1 MKSLLFLLLLA
12 QQNTPVATPYKPSGI
27 YYIGEKVGWT
37 ITGPA
42 GKVPYTIKK
51 NNQILVGSGEL
62 DLTSG
67 KASLEVIS
75 DEPTMFFVQ
84 LKPAGL
90 KPLDLGAAV
99 APTELKPVEPRP
111 RDFDL
116 FWKRKIDELHA
127 IPENAV
133 LTPAASNK
141 EGVDYATIRMDHV
154 NGTHVYG
161 QIAKPSK
168 SGKYPAMLIL
178 QWASPPYRLWSPWVV
193 DRAAEG
199 WLALNVE
206 PHDVLPTEPQS
217 YYDKLPDALKNYTTI
232 NQQDREH
239 NYFVE
244 MYLRGVRAVDYL
256 SKRPDWDGKTLLVM
270 GTSMGGQQSLAV
282 AGLHPKVTHMIVNV
296 PAGCDLNAALHG
308 RQEGYPNYPW
318 GDRKA
323 MEVARYVDCVNFAPN
338 IKATSLVAMGFVDTT
353 CPPAGIWTAYNLIWG
368 PKEVAPMPDSP
379 HNHLATPA
387 QQMPYTQ
394 RSAEWLNSLV
404 KTGKVPPM
412 KPGYHEEAVARTD
425 RNSLIAHE
433 ELLRKARSGKID
445 VYFLGDSITR
455 RWGTSDS
462 QYKAFLDHWNSSFF
476 GWNAANFGWGAD
488 TTQNILWRIQ
498 NGELDDVHPK
508 AIVLLAGTNDI
519 GSGSAASNVVA
530 RIGSILETC
539 REKAPEAKVVLTAI
553 FPRNDNP
560 SLLPSIAEANR
571 GLRQLADGKTVLF
584 LDVNGKLAD
593 SQGKLFEGMAVDG
606 LHLGVPG
613 YQVWA
618 EGLSPILT
626 RILGPRAAVDSAP
639 APTGDPSLRQK
650 IKAVLGKQ

>member
-27 YYIGEKVGWT
+27 YYVGEKVGWT

-51 NNQILVGSGEL
+51 NNQVLVGEGQL

-84 LKPAGL
+84 LRPTGL
-90 KPLDLGAAV
+90 KPVDLGAAV
-99 APTELKPVEPRP
+99 APTELKAVEPRP

-116 FWKRKIDELHA
+116 FWQRKIEELHQ
-127 IPENAV
+127 IPENPM
-133 LTPAASNK
+133 LTAGPSNK
-141 EGVDYATIRMDHV
+141 EGVDYATIKMDHV
-154 NGTHVYG
+154 RGTNVYG
-161 QIAKPSK
+161 QLAKPSK
-168 SGKYPAMLIL
+168 PGKYPAMLIL

-206 PHDVLPTEPQS
+206 PHSVLPTEAQS
-217 YYDKLPDALKNYTTI
+217 YYDKLPDALKNYTGI
-232 NQQDREH
+232 NQQDRET

-318 GDRKA
+318 RDRKA
-323 MEVARYVDCVNFAPN
+323 MEVARYIDCVNFAPN
-338 IKATSLVAMGFVDTT
+338 IKATSLVAMGFVDTA
-353 CPPAGIWTAYNLIWG
+353 CPPAGIWTAYNLIKG

-379 HNHLATPA
+379 HNHLATAA
-387 QQMPYTQ
+387 QQMPYTK
-394 RSAEWLNSLV
+394 RSTEWLNSLV

-425 RNSLIAHE
+425 QNSMVAHQ
-433 ELLRKARSGKID
+433 ELVQKARSGKID
-445 VYFLGDSITR
+445 LYFLGDSITR
-455 RWGTSDS
+455 RWGTSDP
-462 QYKAFLDHWNSSFF
+462 QYKEFLAHWNANFF

-488 TTQNILWRIQ
+488 TTRNILWRIQ
-498 NGELDDVHPK
+498 NGELDNVHPR

-519 GSGSAASNVVA
+519 GSGAPSAAVISRTQA
-530 RIGSILETC
+530 ILATL
-539 REKAPEAKVVLTAI
+539 REKAPKAKVILTAI

-560 SLLPSIAEANR
+560 RFLSVIEQTNA
-571 GLRQLADGKTVLF
+571 GL
-584 LDVNGKLAD
+584 GKLAD
-593 SQGKLFEGMAVDG
+593 GQRVLYLDVNDKLAGADGQLRDGMAVDG
-606 LHLGVPG
+606 LHLGIPG

-618 EGLSPILT
+618 DGLTPLLSD
-626 RILGPRAAVDSAP
+626 ILGPRAPNDSAP

-650 IKAVLGKQ
+650 AKTSKH